1 MLIAKNIIKDAG
13 TSRILNGVSLALG
26 TGQKVALVG
35 ANGVG
40 KSTLLRILA
49 GRDLVFKGT
58 VQKSK
63 HSGVGYLE
71 QEIIAL
77 PQETI
82 EAYVVRQ
89 TGLQELE
96 GLLETLGQKLDD
108 PIVAEEYAEVM
119 EQYRKRG
126 GYDREARIGV
136 LLEGLGMRDIPL
148 DREVAQLSG
157 GQKSKVNL
165 IATLLRGADI
175 LLLDEPT
182 NNLDLPALL
191 WLEAFLTQ
199 SAATCLIA
207 SHDRSFL
214 DRIVT
219 KVFEIDWFKRDIKVY
234 SGNWSTYMQTK
245 ALEERRAK
253 SLYQQ
258 QQEEVHRLQ
267 KVAKQ
272 KIRDSQ
278 AAEMNTKPWSDG
290 DKMGRNFKREKAAR
304 KFAAAGQALLS
315 RADQADVLER
325 PEEREPLELHFDA
338 MTADEGKSSR
348 TIDLID
354 GVSGYFQGMPQEWS
368 LGPVSFSIG
377 WGDRVA
383 ILGRNGSGK
392 STLFKML
399 TGKLSLWSG
408 ELRFGKGIVLGDF
421 MQEHETLPREW
432 LPMELF
438 AQRAGIDDPT
448 RVSLLLHK
456 FHLGYD
462 AMRKRIGEMSPGE
475 RARLLLAL
483 YDEMKVNT
491 LFLDEPTNHL
501 DVEAIQELEQ
511 MLMRYEGTVVLVTHD
526 RSFLERAE
534 RMQTFV
540 LESGQLHSAGDYQ
553 SYADRLTR
561 EAKASLRR
569 MPR

>member
-13 TSRILNGVSLALG
+13 TSRILNGVSLAMG

-49 GRDLVFKGT
+49 GTDDVFRGT
-58 VQKSK
+58 VQKAK

-71 QEIIAL
+71 QEVVAL
-77 PQETI
+77 ADETI
-82 EAYVVRQ
+82 GEYLLRKA
-89 TGLQELE
+89 GLQELE
-96 GLLETLGQKLDD
+96 TLIQKLGKKLDD
-108 PIVAEEYAEVM
+108 PIAAEEYAQVS

-126 GYDREARIGV
+126 GYDWEARVGI
-136 LLEGLGMRDIPL
+136 LLEGLGMRGVAL
-148 DREVAQLSG
+148 DRPVSQLSG

-191 WLEAFLTQ
+191 WLEAFLLQ
-199 SAATCLIA
+199 SSATCLIA
-207 SHDRSFL
+207 SHDRAFL
-214 DRIVT
+214 DRLVT
-219 KVFEIDWFKRDIKVY
+219 KVFEIDWFTRIIKVY
-234 SGNWSTYMQTK
+234 SGNWSTYAQTK
-245 ALEERRAK
+245 ALEERRLK

-258 QQEEVHRLQ
+258 QQEEVHRLE
-267 KVAKQ
+267 KSGKQ
-272 KIRDSQ
+272 KMHDSQ
-278 AAEMNTKPWSDG
+278 AAEDNKKPWPDG
-290 DKMGRNFKREKAAR
+290 DKMTRNFKREKAAK
-304 KFAAAGQALLS
+304 KFSAAAQALLS
-315 RADQADVLER
+315 RADQAKVIER

-338 MTADEGKSSR
+338 AVNEEDENAR
-348 TIDLID
+348 AIDLQD
-354 GVSGYFQGMPQEWS
+354 GVAGYYRGEAGEWS
-368 LGPVSFSIG
+368 LGPISFHITWS
-377 WGDRVA
+377 DRVA
-383 ILGRNGSGK
+383 ILGKNGSGK

-399 TGKLSLWSG
+399 TGKLPLWSG
-408 ELRFGKGIVLGDF
+408 ALTFGAGIVLGDF

-438 AQRAGIDDPT
+438 SKRAGLEDTT
-448 RVSLLLHK
+448 RVALLLHK

-462 AMRKRIGEMSPGE
+462 AMRKKIGEMSPGE

-511 MLMRYEGTVVLVTHD
+511 MLARYAGTVVLVTHD
-526 RSFLERAE
+526 RAFLGRID
-534 RMQTFV
+534 RMRSFV
-540 LESGQLHSAGDYQ
+540 LEEGKLDEIGEYQ
-553 SYADRLTR
+553 TYADRLTR
-561 EAKASLRR
+561 DAKRLLRR
-569 MPR
+569 MP